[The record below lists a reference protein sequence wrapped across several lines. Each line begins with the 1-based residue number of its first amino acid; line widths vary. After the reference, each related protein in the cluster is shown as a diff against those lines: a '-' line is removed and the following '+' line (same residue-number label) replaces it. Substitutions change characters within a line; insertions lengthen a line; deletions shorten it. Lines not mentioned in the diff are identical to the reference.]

1 MAAADAN
8 LLIEQG
14 STFEISI
21 QIFESDNT
29 PRDLTGLLVRSQLRR
44 NFTSRQA
51 TDFAVEVTTPTEGE
65 FKLKLTAH
73 QTSTLRPGRYVY
85 DVEVIDD
92 SVAPT
97 IVARAL
103 QGTARVTPEV
113 TKVC

>member
-21 QIFESDNT
+21 QIFSDDDT
-29 PRDLTGLLVRSQLRR
+29 PRDLTGLLVNAQLRR
-44 NFTSRQA
+44 NFQSRNA
-51 TDFAVEVTTPTEGE
+51 VDFTVEITTPTEGE
-65 FKLKLTAH
+65 FKLKLTAQ
-73 QTSTLRPGRYVY
+73 QTSALRSGRYVY
-85 DVEVIDD
+85 DVEVVDD
-92 SVAPT
+92 SVAPI

>member
-21 QIFESDNT
+21 QIFSDDDT
-29 PRDLTGLLVRSQLRR
+29 PRDLTGLLVNAQLRR
-44 NFTSRQA
+44 NFQSRNA
-51 TDFAVEVTTPTEGE
+51 VDFTVEITTPTEGE
-65 FKLKLTAH
+65 FKLKLTAQ
-73 QTSTLRPGRYVY
+73 QTSALRSGRYVY
-85 DVEVIDD
+85 DIEVIDD
-92 SVAPT
+92 SVAPI

-103 QGTARVTPEV
+103 QGIARVSPEV

>member
-21 QIFESDNT
+21 QIFSDDDT
-29 PRDLTGLLVRSQLRR
+29 PRDLTGLLVNAQLRR
-44 NFTSRQA
+44 NFQSRNA
-51 TDFAVEVTTPTEGE
+51 VDFTVEITTPTEGE
-65 FKLKLTAH
+65 FKLKLTAQ
-73 QTSTLRPGRYVY
+73 QTSALRSGRYVY
-85 DVEVIDD
+85 DVEVVDD
-92 SVAPT
+92 SVAPI

-103 QGTARVTPEV
+103 QGIARVSPEV